1 MGMLL
6 LKQSNGLKGN
16 NVKVSDI
23 RKALDEFS
31 EDTEVAFMMYV
42 DRGTHADGDPDIGV
56 EYYLID
62 GFVECELAGQSVAL
76 AEFGKMIESI

>member
-1 MGMLL
+1 M
-6 LKQSNGLKGN
+6 K
-16 NVKVSDI
+16 VKDI

-31 EDTEVAFMMYV
+31 EDMEVAFMTYV
-42 DRGTHADGDPDIGV
+42 DRGSHADGDPDIGV

-62 GFVECELAGQSVAL
+62 GFVECELAGELVAL

>member
-1 MGMLL
+1 M
-6 LKQSNGLKGN
+6 K
-16 NVKVSDI
+16 VKDI

-31 EDTEVAFMMYV
+31 EDTEVAFMTYI
-42 DRGTHADGDPDIGV
+42 DRGLHADGDPDIGV

>member
-1 MGMLL
+1 M
-6 LKQSNGLKGN
+6 Q
-16 NVKVSDI
+16 VKDI
-23 RKALDEFS
+23 RKALDEFN

-42 DRGTHADGDPDIGV
+42 DRGLDADGDPDIGV